1 MDNNLYGHP
10 TNNFISKCVD
20 NGIGF
25 QWPIKTLLITWGGV
39 GGGKRERGGGLAY
52 SRKEKKEKEYKP

>member
-25 QWPIKTLLITWGGV
+25 QWPIKTLLITC
-39 GGGKRERGGGLAY
+39 GGGGGWEEGEGRRISLL
-52 SRKEKKEKEYKP
+52 